1 MALIMCVG
9 LYTVRA
15 ILDLLGVTDYGI
27 YNVVGGVVGMFSFLS
42 GTLATSSQRYF
53 SIAIADG
60 NLEKLR
66 RQFSLNITIY
76 LYIIIGVVI
85 LLETVG
91 LWFLN
96 YRVNIPADRLS
107 IANVV
112 YQISIVTFAV
122 QLMTVPYNAMVISY
136 EKMSAFAYIGICE
149 ALFKLVIVFILS
161 AISYDKL
168 MIYGWLILISNVG
181 IAVAYIIY
189 CKRRLQGS
197 DYHYYWNAS
206 EAIQL
211 FKFTGW
217 HFLGTISVV
226 VRSQGINLL
235 ISVFFAPAVNAARAI
250 AYQVYSAISQLA
262 GNFFVAV
269 KPQMYKAYANN
280 ELSALYT
287 LINRS
292 TAICVFLVSIMSVPV
307 VLNTDYILS
316 IWLKDVPD
324 YAVIFTILVIANGI
338 IDSTGNSTICP
349 ALATGNI
356 KKFYIVTGSLY
367 ILNLPISY
375 VFLKFGCA
383 PTITM
388 IVSTVISMVTV
399 VMRAVLLKELIAFPL
414 KPYFSYLIKLFGSTA
429 VIIGITYILCA
440 TIDHAIIKLIV
451 AVISSVVLHVGI
463 YMIFILSKDE
473 RKIFTTYLRTKI
485 CHKR

>member
-60 NLEKLR
+60 NIEKLR

-76 LYIIIGVVI
+76 LYIIVGVVI

-96 YRVNIPADRLS
+96 CRVNIPPDRLAM
-107 IANVV
+107 ANVV

-122 QLMTVPYNAMVISY
+122 QLITVPYCAMVISY

-149 ALFKLVIVFILS
+149 ALFKLVIVLILS
-161 AISYDKL
+161 VIALDKL
-168 MIYGWLILISNVG
+168 MVYGWLVLASNVG
-181 IAVAYIIY
+181 IAAAYVAY
-189 CKRRLQGS
+189 CKRKLQGA
-197 DYHYYWNAS
+197 DYHYCWNS
-206 EAIQL
+206 TEAIQL

-235 ISVFFAPAVNAARAI
+235 IGVFFAPAVNAARAI
-250 AYQVYSAISQLA
+250 AYQVDSAISQLA

-280 ELSALYT
+280 ELPALYT

-292 TAICVFLVSIMSVPV
+292 TAISVFLVSIMAVPIA
-307 VLNTDYILS
+307 LNADFILG
-316 IWLKDVPD
+316 IWLKDVPN
-324 YAVIFTILVIANGI
+324 YAAIFTVLVIANCI

-349 ALATGNI
+349 ALATGRI
-356 KKFYIVTGSLY
+356 KKFYLITGTLY

-375 VFLKFGCA
+375 VFLKLGYP

-388 IVSTVISMVTV
+388 VVSIAISLITTVT
-399 VMRAVLLKELIAFPL
+399 RAVLLKGLIAFPL
-414 KPYFSYLIKLFGSTA
+414 KPYFIYLTKLFGATAAILAATYLLCSTA
-429 VIIGITYILCA
+429 
-440 TIDHAIIKLIV
+440 DHAVTKLILSAV
-451 AVISSVVLHVGI
+451 ASIALHLGI
-463 YMIFILSKDE
+463 YLLFVLSSDE
-473 RKIFTTYLRTKI
+473 RKIFTAYLRSKFS
-485 CHKR
+485 KQ